1 MHERDEELIV
11 YYGGADVCVA
21 GARVKKRDLI
31 DSLEKAINNGEGAP
45 PL

>member
-1 MHERDEELIV
+1 VERGEDLIV

-21 GARVKKRDLI
+21 GAHVKKSDLI
-31 DSLEKAINNGEGAP
+31 DSLEKAITNGEGAQ